1 MQLALFITLLTMLVS
16 AQTFG
21 LALIE
26 LPAWMTVIDL
36 IQASLDLTILYPE
49 AHTSF
54 DAQVA

>member
-1 MQLALFITLLTMLVS
+1 MHLALFLTLLTMLVS

-36 IQASLDLTILYPE
+36 IQASLDLTTHYPE
-49 AHTSF
+49 AHASF